1 MNSKRLYFG
10 LIAAILILFIGLVFG
25 AYSVNKQ
32 LTARAVKL
40 TDLKAKSSALDQEQ
54 LLLKKANT
62 DIATYSE
69 LKKITQAIV
78 PEDKSQA
85 EAVREIVKIA
95 GQNGIK
101 ISAITFPAS
110 NLGTT
115 PVSAATGSA
124 APSTPASSAA
134 SSKKSALSQL
144 VPVKNI
150 PGVYQLLI
158 TIESDKDQPVRYSQF
173 IDFLSALENN
183 RRTSQVNTITLE
195 PDKANP
201 GFLSFSLTL
210 NGYVKP

>member
-10 LIAAILILFIGLVFG
+10 LITAILLLLIALLVG
-25 AYSVNKQ
+25 AYTVNKQ
-32 LTARAVKL
+32 MTARATKL
-40 TDLKAKSSALDQEQ
+40 TDLKAKSAALAQEQ
-54 LLLKKANT
+54 IILKKAKS
-62 DIATYSE
+62 DIETYAE

-95 GQNGIK
+95 GENGIK
-101 ISAITFPAS
+101 IAAISFPAS
-110 NLGTT
+110 TLGSSPIAGATSST
-115 PVSAATGSA
+115 P
-124 APSTPASSAA
+124 TPASS
-134 SSKKSALSQL
+134 SGNSKKSALSQL

-158 TIESDKDQPVRYSQF
+158 TIESDPDQPVRYDKF
-173 IDFLSALENN
+173 ISFLSALENN
-183 RRTSQVNTITLE
+183 RRTAQVNTITLE
-195 PDKANP
+195 PDKTNP

>member
-10 LIAAILILFIGLVFG
+10 LIAVIILLFIGLVFG
-25 AYSVNKQ
+25 AYSVNKE
-32 LTARAVKL
+32 LTARAAKL
-40 TDLKAKSSALDQEQ
+40 TDLKAKSAALTQEQ
-54 LLLKKANT
+54 VILKKAKT

-95 GQNGIK
+95 GENGIK
-101 ISAITFPAS
+101 IAAITFPAS
-110 NLGTT
+110 NLGTG
-115 PVSAATGSA
+115 PVTGATGSTA
-124 APSTPASSAA
+124 TATPASSAA

-144 VPVKNI
+144 LPVKNI

-158 TIESDKDQPVRYSQF
+158 TIESDKDQPVRYNQF
-173 IDFLSALENN
+173 INFLSALENN